1 MKKLI
6 LGLVIGLILGM
17 STNAFA
23 SITNGVEAVF
33 ANFNYTVNGSDAGT
47 DVTVLVYDG
56 TSYLRTTEVGNLLGY
71 DVTYKADSRTID
83 FSKPDPTPFQPM
95 SSGSPEP
102 TTEPTPLPTDAN
114 GNVIPTPT
122 PDPNATP
129 APSMEPTATPS
140 TEPSPTP
147 SASVTPTPSPTPVP
161 SNTAQCQ
168 AIRDNYNLQI
178 GHMQSTKPNGWD
190 WSITQLRNQMAAALS
205 AAGCN

>member
-33 ANFNYTVNGSDAGT
+33 ANFNYTVNGSEAGT
-47 DVTVLVYDG
+47 DVTMLVYDG

-83 FSKPDPTPFQPM
+83 FSKPEPTPNV
-95 SSGSPEP
+95 SPIP
-102 TTEPTPLPTDAN
+102 SPLPTDAN
-114 GNVIPTPT
+114 GVALPTPT
-122 PDPNATP
+122 PDPNATS
-129 APSMEPTATPS
+129 APSI
-140 TEPSPTP
+140 EPSPTP
-147 SASVTPTPSPTPVP
+147 SASVTPAPTVTPSPTPAP
-161 SNTAQCQ
+161 SNVAQCQ

-178 GHMQSTKPNGWD
+178 GHIQSTKPNGWD
-190 WSITQLRNQMAAALS
+190 WSITQLKNQMSSALS